1 MAEVVRSGEAAAGA
15 AAGSGDRVEVRV
27 SGSGG
32 QGILLAAAVL
42 ADAVAAAGREVVQT
56 QSYGPEARGGAS
68 QAEVIASVEPIDY
81 PEVDLADISLCL
93 SQAAFAKY
101 AHLTRQGG
109 LVVYDSGLVD
119 EGDLA
124 GFRLVG
130 LPFTQT
136 ATADLGAKVVA
147 NVVALGALTA
157 FIGWLPAAVVDAAV
171 AARVPERFTDL
182 NLRALEAGRRLVEL
196 AEAGVAIDGAERDGA
211 AVTGPREGASA
222 VPADEPPAACEPCG
236 DER

>member
-1 MAEVVRSGEAAAGA
+1 VGEMA
-15 AAGSGDRVEVRV
+15 DRLEIRI

-68 QAEVIASVEPIDY
+68 QAEVIASSEPIDY

-93 SQAAFAKY
+93 SQAAFDKY
-101 AHLTRQGG
+101 AHLSREGA
-109 LVVYDSGLVD
+109 LVLYDSGLVN
-119 EGDLA
+119 EAELPGL
-124 GFRLVG
+124 RLVG

-136 ATADLGAKVVA
+136 GTVDLGAKVVA
-147 NVVALGALTA
+147 NIVALGALSA
-157 FIGWLPAAVVDAAV
+157 FIEWLPPEAVDGAV
-171 AARVPERFTDL
+171 AARVPEKFKDL

-196 AEAGVAIDGAERDGA
+196 AEAGVAIEGAERHGESGA
-211 AVTGPREGASA
+211 AGEGTPVREPSDASLDA
-222 VPADEPPAACEPCG
+222 PSGDVACEPCG

>member
-1 MAEVVRSGEAAAGA
+1 MGEIA
-15 AAGSGDRVEVRV
+15 DRLEVRV

-42 ADAVAAAGREVVQT
+42 ADAVAAVGREVVQT

-68 QAEVIASVEPIDY
+68 QAEVIVSSEPIDY

-93 SQAAFAKY
+93 SQAAFDRY
-101 AHLTRQGG
+101 AHLTRGSG
-109 LVVYDSGLVD
+109 LVLYDSGLVD
-119 EGDLA
+119 EAELPA
-124 GFRLVG
+124 LRLVG

-136 ATADLGAKVVA
+136 ATTDLGAKVVT
-147 NVVALGALTA
+147 NVVSLGSLTA
-157 FIGWLPAAVVDAAV
+157 FIGWLPVDAVDAAV
-171 AARVPERFTDL
+171 AARVPAKFKDL

-196 AEAGVAIDGAERDGA
+196 EEAGVAVEGAERHERA
-211 AVTGPREGASA
+211 AAAAEGA
-222 VPADEPPAACEPCG
+222 PPDAATCQPCG

>member
-1 MAEVVRSGEAAAGA
+1 VAEATKAAAVGAGSAGEA
-15 AAGSGDRVEVRV
+15 DRLELRI

-68 QAEVIASVEPIDY
+68 QAEVIASTEPIDY

-93 SQAAFAKY
+93 SQAAFDKY
-101 AHLTRQGG
+101 AHLTREGG
-109 LVVYDSGLVD
+109 LVLYDSDLVD
-119 EGDLA
+119 EKEPP
-124 GFRLVG
+124 GFSLVG
-130 LPFTQT
+130 LPFTHT
-136 ATADLGAKVVA
+136 ATHDLGAKVVT
-147 NVVALGALTA
+147 NIVSLGSLAT
-157 FIGWLPAAVVDAAV
+157 FIDWLPPDVVDGAV
-171 AARVPERFTDL
+171 ATRVPEKFKDL

-196 AEAGVAIDGAERDGA
+196 SEAGIGIEGAESHDDFDAG
-211 AVTGPREGASA
+211 GSIM
-222 VPADEPPAACEPCG
+222 CEPCG